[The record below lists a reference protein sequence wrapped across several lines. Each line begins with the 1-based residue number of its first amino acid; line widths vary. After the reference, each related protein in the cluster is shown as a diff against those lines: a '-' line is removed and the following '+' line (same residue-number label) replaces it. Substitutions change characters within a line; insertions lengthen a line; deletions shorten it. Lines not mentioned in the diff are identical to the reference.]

1 MMMAILIKC
10 WPVSIATVMY
20 VAQMIILLWTRDW
33 AGALIFASYALAN
46 IGLIWS
52 LS

>member
-1 MMMAILIKC
+1 MMPLLIKT
-10 WPVSIATVMY
+10 WPVMLATALY
-20 VAQMIILLWTRDW
+20 VAQTIILLWTRDW

>member
-1 MMMAILIKC
+1 MMPVIIKC
-10 WPVSIATVMY
+10 WPVMFATAMY
-20 VAQMIILLWTRDW
+20 VAQTVILCWTRDW
-33 AGALIFASYALAN
+33 AGAITFVGYALAN